1 MKKLNFE
8 LIPLTGVHVGS
19 GEVMSPMEYLVKNG
33 KVLRFSLNKLI
44 AGLNSSE
51 KNYLLKLIDESEKD
65 ISLIKKIIK
74 YLHDNVRGNNIEY
87 IVEIDKSFYDV
98 YNKKLFDIK
107 NQLLI
112 NPTYRS
118 QSNFSIVIPGSSIKG
133 SIRTALLNY
142 FLERKRDEYVK
153 LVRENRI
160 KKGNLLESIILKYRN
175 VFDNKYRIDIKKDP
189 LRALLVKDCTISGKK
204 TAIVTKTEIYKKRTN
219 AFQKQST
226 FYEVITGE
234 LLDGDAL
241 GKTQLVIDD
250 DLLKS
255 KKNNE
260 FFFNERNI
268 SFDLIMEACN
278 SFYCDYLID
287 YEYNKFYRNNLAD
300 RIEYYQLIE
309 KLKEYE
315 DDLTDNN
322 VCLIR
327 LGRFSQ
333 VESITFVDEKIRHPS
348 TRYGYGKTR
357 MLALY
362 KNKYYPLGW
371 VLLKPVN

>member
-1 MKKLNFE
+1 MKIYDFE
-8 LIPLTGVHVGS
+8 IIPLTGVHIGT
-19 GEVMSPMEYLVKNG
+19 GEEISPMEYMVKNKKLVK
-33 KVLRFSLNKLI
+33 FSLNELI

-118 QSNFSIVIPGSSIKG
+118 QNNFSIVIPGSSIKG

-153 LVRENRI
+153 VVGENRI

-175 VFDNKYRIDIKKDP
+175 VFDNKYMIDIKKDP
-189 LRALLVKDCTISGKK
+189 LRAFSVKDCTISGKK

-219 AFQKQST
+219 TFQKQST

-234 LLDGDAL
+234 LLDGDAS
-241 GKTQLVIDD
+241 GKTQLVVDD

-371 VLLKPVN
+371 ALLKPVN